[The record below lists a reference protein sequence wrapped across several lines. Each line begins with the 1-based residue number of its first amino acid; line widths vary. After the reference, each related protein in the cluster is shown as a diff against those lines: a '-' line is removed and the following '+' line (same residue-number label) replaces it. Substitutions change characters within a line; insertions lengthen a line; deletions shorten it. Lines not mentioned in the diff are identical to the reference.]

1 MLSATRRLGR
11 SLDLDGRRH
20 RRLHG
25 AVAQILDTDQRAR
38 RTHPRADGYW
48 CREANLVQAVVDCQL
63 DALDGVHLVLQAR
76 EQRQGHESVRDGGAK
91 GTRSGPFRVDVDPLV
106 ITRCVGEQIDLFLG
120 DGHPVALPDLFAR
133 GGARSATDSKVRM
146 GLSSGRQ

>member
-1 MLSATRRLGR
+1 M
-11 SLDLDGRRH
+11 
-20 RRLHG
+20 
-25 AVAQILDTDQRAR
+25 
-38 RTHPRADGYW
+38 
-48 CREANLVQAVVDCQL
+48 
-63 DALDGVHLVLQAR
+63 LQAR

-133 GGARSATDSKVRM
+133 GGGQVGDRLEGAHGSLLWSAVSIGVVRAVVAPL
-146 GLSSGRQ
+146 GSQP

>member
-1 MLSATRRLGR
+1 M
-11 SLDLDGRRH
+11 
-20 RRLHG
+20 
-25 AVAQILDTDQRAR
+25 
-38 RTHPRADGYW
+38 
-48 CREANLVQAVVDCQL
+48 
-63 DALDGVHLVLQAR
+63 LQAR